1 METKRIILITQGFC
15 EGVVLIKNY
24 DEKCASI
31 IDAVARE
38 KGRKCLTCRDV
49 VAALVEA
56 GYVAEEDNAIDIH
69 DFDSDDEGE
78 E

>member
-31 IDAVARE
+31 IKAVARE
-38 KGRKCLTCRDV
+38 KGRKCLTCRNVV
-49 VAALVEA
+49 VALTEA
-56 GYVAEEDNAIDIH
+56 GYVAEEDNAIDIY
-69 DFDSDDEGE
+69 DLDADDEE
-78 E
+78 V